1 MRLLYLFVTFNL
13 ILCTTGLYSAADLFA
28 NESQGISS
36 HCHEH
41 ERSTD
46 QDEFG
51 NDSTVLKANSS
62 DDCYNC
68 CLDVVTASHDQ
79 DNYSPIAVEI
89 ALSQTSKSNIQSY
102 NKPVLHS
109 ILTIR
114 KHGPPDLF
122 TLHSSYLL

>member
-13 ILCTTGLYSAADLFA
+13 VLCTTGLYSAADLFA
-28 NESQGISS
+28 NESQGVSS

-41 ERSTD
+41 EQSAV
-46 QDEFG
+46 QNEFG
-51 NDSTVLKANSS
+51 NDNTVFKANSS

-79 DNYSPIAVEI
+79 DNFSPILVEI
-89 ALSQTSKSNIQSY
+89 VLTQTSNSKIQSY

-114 KHGPPDLF
+114 KHSPPDLF